1 MNLTYAETRDGMRKP
16 LRDSE
21 VGVSE
26 RYICQALN
34 TTHWHERATGFYVT
48 CDSGSISIFTIFLPV
63 LVQVCTSLYK
73 H

>member
-1 MNLTYAETRDGMRKP
+1 MRKP

-21 VGVSE
+21 VSVSE

-48 CDSGSISIFTIFLPV
+48 CDSGITFML
-63 LVQVCTSLYK
+63 LLTSCC
-73 H
+73 

>member
-16 LRDSE
+16 LPDSE

-26 RYICQALN
+26 HYICQALN

-48 CDSGSISIFTIFLPV
+48 CGSGITFKLLLTSKLSDSCGR
-63 LVQVCTSLYK
+63 
-73 H
+73 